1 MGRYRQ
7 PLRLRAGRETSMA
20 GIEPGRGDYP
30 VRTCLG
36 CGTKLKKTELV
47 RLVALDRVLIADGK
61 GLLPGRG
68 AYCCRN
74 ARCYLRLMKQRKK
87 LAWAL
92 RCQEEGAMGPLVV
105 SQGLSAEFGILG

>member
-1 MGRYRQ
+1 MRVCRPPQ
-7 PLRLRAGRETSMA
+7 PTRLRKGRQISMA
-20 GIEPGRGDYP
+20 CP

-36 CGTKLKKTELV
+36 CGTKANKNELV
-47 RLVALDRVLIADGK
+47 RLVVLDGVLVADGK

-74 ARCYLRLMKQRKK
+74 AGCYQRLVKQRKK

-92 RCQEEGAMGPLVV
+92 RYQEKEKVGLLVV
-105 SQGLSAEFGILG
+105 SQGLEAEFGCLVDMS